1 VPTPAN
7 RVAVITGAASGIG
20 RALALELAARG
31 ACLELGD
38 VDVTGLEGT
47 ATRCRDLGAA
57 VRTHLVDVA
66 DHDAVTAFAED
77 VVSEH
82 GAVRIVINN
91 AGIALAAQATEQRLA
106 DVHRVLDVNLRGVIN
121 GTQAFLPALAASGDG
136 RLVNISSV
144 FGLVPM
150 PFNSA
155 YNASKFAVRGYT
167 EAVAIE
173 LDIAGAPI
181 SVSCVHP
188 GGIATNI
195 AANAQSAPGNEQLLT
210 SFETLLRMPPERAA
224 RIILRGVAGRRRR
237 ILVGADAWALHVGAT
252 VLGHRFQ
259 HVAADIARRNLPR
272 WADRDRSTQPG
283 GLA

>member
-1 VPTPAN
+1 VPSAVN
-7 RVAVITGAASGIG
+7 RVAVVTGAASGIG

-31 ACLELGD
+31 ARLELGD
-38 VDVTGLEGT
+38 VDASGLEDT
-47 ATRCRDLGAA
+47 AARCRDLGAA
-57 VRTHLVDVA
+57 ARTHLVDVA
-66 DHDAVTAFAED
+66 DHDAVTAFAD
-77 VVSEH
+77 RVVSEH
-82 GAVRIVINN
+82 GAIRIVINN

-106 DVHRVLDVNLRGVIN
+106 DIHRVLDVNLRGVIN

-181 SVSCVHP
+181 AVSCVHP

-195 AANAQSAPGNEQLLT
+195 AANAQSAPGNEQLLS

-252 VLGHRFQ
+252 ILGHRFQ
-259 HVAADIARRNLPR
+259 HLVANVARRNLPR
-272 WADRDRSTQPG
+272 WADRD
-283 GLA
+283 